1 MTIEAT
7 GAPRTEPSTD
17 PGGPR
22 RAPRTLWRTLRL
34 PALSL
39 PPLALLAMASW
50 FGRYVRPSADE
61 WCFIPN
67 VRDHGITGLIGT
79 FYFTDN
85 GRLGNGL
92 LVGLYARFPVAGHQ
106 WFAPV
111 SGVII
116 LALLWTVTAQ
126 LLRAAALEAP
136 PGTALLAASTM
147 TAVFLFATPN
157 TYKTFYWPAAS
168 VSHTLAPVLACA
180 AVIPLLRARGSRGR
194 YLALATVLA
203 AGMFMATLSEEAS
216 VVALVTLSVLVLSAH
231 HIVVPRLRRFVRA
244 WSLTAMAG
252 IGIGTLLLVTSP
264 GFRTRRTRYDADR
277 TSMLAPES
285 LMNSLRGYVRILE
298 TVVTTWQYLG
308 AIAVGVLIGL
318 LVRGRT
324 DRPCAFLPY
333 RPLLL
338 TALGALTVLVS
349 GYLCTVITYPVF
361 GARVVTTE
369 RTWNDY
375 LLPCIFVLTATG
387 AFAGRAVRHRARRVG
402 ATVSTT
408 AAAAV
413 CSAAVL
419 ALFVPLHGLGEDMR
433 VRAANWDQQ
442 DRNLREQAEHGATV
456 APYKPLAV
464 SKMLEP
470 FSNGGRR
477 VWPAQCV
484 ADYYHLEKV
493 THAVELP
500 GRGAASTGR
509 GTR

>member
-7 GAPRTEPSTD
+7 SAPRTEPSTD

-22 RAPRTLWRTLRL
+22 RTPMTLWRNLRL

-39 PPLALLAMASW
+39 PPLALLATASW

-106 WFAPV
+106 WFATV
-111 SGVII
+111 SGMIM

-126 LLRAAALEAP
+126 LLRVAAVEAP

-194 YLALATVLA
+194 YLALAIVLA
-203 AGMFMATLSEEAS
+203 AGVFMGTLSEETS

-231 HIVVPRLRRFVRA
+231 HIVVPRLRRFLRA

-277 TSMLAPES
+277 TSMLAPDS
-285 LMNSLRGYVRILE
+285 LVHSLRGYVRILE
-298 TVVTTWQYLG
+298 TVFTTWQYLG

-324 DRPCAFLPY
+324 DRQSVFLPY

-338 TALGALTVLVS
+338 TVLGALTVLVS

-375 LLPCIFVLTATG
+375 LLPCIFVLTAAG
-387 AFAGRAVRHRARRVG
+387 AFAGRAVRRRSHRAGV
-402 ATVSTT
+402 TVSAT

-413 CSAAVL
+413 CTAAVL
-419 ALFVPLHGLGEDMR
+419 ALFVPLHGLGEDVR

-442 DRNLREQAEHGATV
+442 DRYLREQAEHGATV
-456 APYKPLAV
+456 ALYKPLPV

-470 FSNGGRR
+470 FSNGGRKA
-477 VWPAQCV
+477 WPAQCV

-493 THAVELP
+493 THAVDLP
-500 GRGAASTGR
+500 GRGAAPTGR